1 MVTCERGK
9 PTKRSTHYADESTH
23 CRSTFP
29 YIAAYTDLRKGPV
42 VLEIPAKT
50 DKAVLNYKAAV
61 PPGYLPIT
69 TESYRI
75 AFAFRAVHLAGATE
89 ADAYAYAKTLRM
101 YYLADATN
109 PKPQRFIDAS
119 SMRYPT
125 LPFYDLRYFQG
136 LYDIVSVEPVRTRDK
151 VMLGMLASIGIE
163 PGKPFNPQG
172 KLKAAMERAIVDAYF
187 YLEQA
192 SYDVF
197 AANLYWPNRHWSSTL
212 QPDPADGFEYVTAEA
227 ILLDARA
234 VQFFVGIS
242 FLWATR
248 GLLEQHV
255 RDVGLC
261 VGGIAP

>member
-1 MVTCERGK
+1 
-9 PTKRSTHYADESTH
+9 
-23 CRSTFP
+23 
-29 YIAAYTDLRKGPV
+29 LRKGPV